1 MLPKLSRFARMAIAA
16 LLLFGAIAIFIREN
30 WVIEV
35 VNVDITIDILP
46 PEFDGFTIGQLTDL
60 HGRKLNC
67 NWVRKQLSGAGVDII
82 TLTGDYVRRDVH
94 DMEGLEPLLALL
106 PEIAPT
112 YAVNGNHDWAAGWD
126 KIAAILQKHGIR
138 VLEDEY
144 VTLQRG
150 DAQLL
155 LSGVS
160 YPYSSTAD
168 LAAALPS
175 SQWPL
180 VLLTHSPQIFA
191 DYPSNMLMGWQEREL
206 WGELL
211 ARPNLTL
218 VGHTHGGQ
226 IKLPFIGAVTTAS
239 GELFPRRH
247 VQGLS
252 REAGGW
258 LYISRGLGYTGIPLR
273 FLSRPE
279 LTIVTLRKA
288 K

>member
-1 MLPKLSRFARMAIAA
+1 M
-16 LLLFGAIAIFIREN
+16 
-30 WVIEV
+30 IEV

-150 DAQLL
+150 DAQL
-155 LSGVS
+155 S
-160 YPYSSTAD
+160 
-168 LAAALPS
+168 
-175 SQWPL
+175 
-180 VLLTHSPQIFA
+180 
-191 DYPSNMLMGWQEREL
+191 
-206 WGELL
+206 
-211 ARPNLTL
+211 
-218 VGHTHGGQ
+218 
-226 IKLPFIGAVTTAS
+226 
-239 GELFPRRH
+239 
-247 VQGLS
+247 
-252 REAGGW
+252 
-258 LYISRGLGYTGIPLR
+258 
-273 FLSRPE
+273 
-279 LTIVTLRKA
+279 
-288 K
+288 